1 MRLFSKFIQSHS
13 TLVALIDE
21 LFDTRSPEGHNSYFG
36 SGKETI

>member
-1 MRLFSKFIQSHS
+1 MFSKFIQNHS

-36 SGKETI
+36 CGKETI